1 MLWHASSS
9 PWSPCSFQNKQ
20 THFAFSGP
28 FPCDICGRNFN
39 DTGNRRRH
47 IECTHGGKRKWM
59 CFVCGKSVRER
70 CDGIVFTV
78 LSDRSLECC
87 CPPPLFFFFFF
98 FYWQNNPA
106 GAHADPQRREA
117 SHLCSLWPRFPPQ
130 ELIQVGRRRSEF
142 RFWLWTGIYYFLFFE
157 QAPLEN
163 APQWQALRVWPMRE
177 DLYTPRSPNQTS
189 ENALWY
195 DRSPSKRQL
204 YFMVILKTLQN
215 GAWKLILGK

>member
-87 CPPPLFFFFFF
+87 CPPPPFFFFSSSIGRTTLREHMRIHSGEKPHICALCGQGFRHKSSYRLVGGDPSSVSGFERGFF
-98 FYWQNNPA
+98 
-106 GAHADPQRREA
+106 
-117 SHLCSLWPRFPPQ
+117 L
-130 ELIQVGRRRSEF
+130 
-142 RFWLWTGIYYFLFFE
+142 FLFFWTGSTWE
-157 QAPLEN
+157 CTAMTSATSVTNAGRPLY
-163 APQWQALRVWPMRE
+163 A
-177 DLYTPRSPNQTS
+177 TIT
-189 ENALWY
+189 
-195 DRSPSKRQL
+195 
-204 YFMVILKTLQN
+204 
-215 GAWKLILGK
+215 